1 MTKRDHYKKISII
14 MSISETKFAM
24 NKAVNACIAV
34 VLPVL
39 QLIKDRQKMIANQ
52 MGLYDT
58 EYSC

>member
-1 MTKRDHYKKISII
+1 